1 MMQFPKVNWMPKA
14 MWIGVLLLTHIGVSG
29 QTYPNPKPGRLI
41 HDFANVLP
49 DREEALLESQLRALN
64 DTTSIQISV
73 VTLATTGGDDIALF
87 NTELA
92 HRWGVGQADTDNGV
106 QILVA
111 ADDRKVNITT
121 GYGSQEYL
129 TDAMSKRIIEQ
140 YMIPEFKKG
149 NYAGGIQNAITA
161 IDDLMHGQFE
171 GRAPRPKSVKRTL
184 PGGLFILIALILM
197 FIWRR
202 GGRGG
207 GGRGGRRSLGQ
218 DIATAIL
225 LSSMG
230 RSNHG
235 GFGGGFGGGSGGF
248 GGGGFG
254 GFGGGGFGGGGASG
268 SW

>member
-1 MMQFPKVNWMPKA
+1 MQFLKVNRMYRTL
-14 MWIGVLLLTHIGVSG
+14 WILVLTLTHTWALG
-29 QTYPNPKPGRLI
+29 QTYPDPKPGRLI

-49 DREEALLESQLRALN
+49 DREEAALELQLRALN

-111 ADDRKVNITT
+111 AEDRKVNIST
-121 GYGSQEYL
+121 GYGSQEFL

-149 NYAGGIQNAITA
+149 NYAGGIQNAIVA
-161 IDDLMHGQFE
+161 IDNLMHGQFE
-171 GRAPRPKSVKRTL
+171 GRTSRSKGVKRTL
-184 PGGLFILIALILM
+184 PGGIFILIALILM

-207 GGRGGRRSLGQ
+207 GGRGGRRSLGN

-235 GFGGGFGGGSGGF
+235 GFGGGFGSGSGGF

>member
-1 MMQFPKVNWMPKA
+1 MHQA
-14 MWIGVLLLTHIGVSG
+14 LWIAVLLLAHIGASG
-29 QTYPNPKPGRLI
+29 QTYPDPKPGRLI

-49 DREEALLESQLRALN
+49 DREEAALELQLRALN

-111 ADDRKVNITT
+111 AEDRKVNIST
-121 GYGSQEYL
+121 GYGSQEFL

-149 NYAGGIQNAITA
+149 NYAGGIQNAIVA
-161 IDDLMHGQFE
+161 IDNLMHGQFE
-171 GRAPRPKSVKRTL
+171 GHTSRSKGVKRTL
-184 PGGLFILIALILM
+184 PGGIFILIALILM
-197 FIWRR
+197 FIWSR

-207 GGRGGRRSLGQ
+207 GGRGGRRSLGH

-230 RSNHG
+230 RSNH
-235 GFGGGFGGGSGGF
+235 GGFGGGSGGF